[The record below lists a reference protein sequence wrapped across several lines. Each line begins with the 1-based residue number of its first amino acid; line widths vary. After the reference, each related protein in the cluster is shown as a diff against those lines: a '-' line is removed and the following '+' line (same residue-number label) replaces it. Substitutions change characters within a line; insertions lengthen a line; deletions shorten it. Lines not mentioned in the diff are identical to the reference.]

1 MKSSFFARTPLFC
14 AILLTAFLLTG
25 CTTEEGHDQQQGQ
38 PLEDGLSVSESGE
51 QAQYDV
57 IPMVMVGGRLYYD
70 TGRESTLETRCGL
83 PDGTIDSTVEGSEI
97 PTQDNQSNFGAGFD
111 YQYGADDDTLEIFI
125 DGKWMVFE
133 HREGTGRQV
142 RFGDK
147 MVDEGALSE
156 ETLEWLE
163 WFNSL
168 PETEQLAI
176 SSIPQDLLEAA
187 GILDAEDQPVQAE

>member
-14 AILLTAFLLTG
+14 AILFTEFLLTG

-70 TGRESTLETRCGL
+70 TGRENTLETRCGL

-168 PETEQLAI
+168 SETEQLAI

-187 GILDAEDQPVQAE
+187 GILDAEDQPAQAE

>member
-70 TGRESTLETRCGL
+70 TGRENTLETRCGL

-111 YQYGADDDTLEIFI
+111 YQYEADDDTLEIFI

-168 PETEQLAI
+168 SETEQLAI

-187 GILDAEDQPVQAE
+187 GILDAQDQPAQAE

>member
-163 WFNSL
+163 WLNSL

-187 GILDAEDQPVQAE
+187 GILDAEDQPAQAE

>member
-70 TGRESTLETRCGL
+70 TGRENTLETRCGL

-176 SSIPQDLLEAA
+176 SSIPQALLEAA
-187 GILDAEDQPVQAE
+187 GILDAEDQPAQAE

>member
-70 TGRESTLETRCGL
+70 TGRESTLETHCGL

-187 GILDAEDQPVQAE
+187 GILDAEDQPAQAE

>member
-1 MKSSFFARTPLFC
+1 MKSSFFARAPLFC

-70 TGRESTLETRCGL
+70 TGRENTLETRCGL

-187 GILDAEDQPVQAE
+187 GILDAEDQPAQAE

>member
-1 MKSSFFARTPLFC
+1 MKSSFFARAPLFC

-38 PLEDGLSVSESGE
+38 HLEDGLSVSESGE

-187 GILDAEDQPVQAE
+187 GILDAEDQPAQAE

>member
-111 YQYGADDDTLEIFI
+111 YQYEADDDTLEIFI

-187 GILDAEDQPVQAE
+187 GILDAQDQPAQAE

>member
-1 MKSSFFARTPLFC
+1 MKSSFFALTPLFC

-70 TGRESTLETRCGL
+70 TGRENTLETRCGL

-168 PETEQLAI
+168 SETEQLAI

-187 GILDAEDQPVQAE
+187 GILDAEDQPAQAE

>member
-70 TGRESTLETRCGL
+70 TGRENTLETRCGL

-111 YQYGADDDTLEIFI
+111 YQYEADDDTLEIFI

-187 GILDAEDQPVQAE
+187 GILDAEDQPAQAE

>member
-111 YQYGADDDTLEIFI
+111 YQYEADDDTLEIFI

-187 GILDAEDQPVQAE
+187 GILDAEDQPAQAE

>member
-1 MKSSFFARTPLFC
+1 MKSSFFARAPLFC

-70 TGRESTLETRCGL
+70 TGRENTLETRCGL

-111 YQYGADDDTLEIFI
+111 YQYEADDDTLEIFI

-187 GILDAEDQPVQAE
+187 GILDAEDQPAQAE

>member
-1 MKSSFFARTPLFC
+1 MKSSFFARAPLFC

-70 TGRESTLETRCGL
+70 TGRENTLETRCGL

-111 YQYGADDDTLEIFI
+111 YQYEADDDTLEIFI

-187 GILDAEDQPVQAE
+187 GILDAQDQPAQAE

>member
-1 MKSSFFARTPLFC
+1 MKSSFFARAPLFC

-111 YQYGADDDTLEIFI
+111 YQYEADDDTLEIFI

-187 GILDAEDQPVQAE
+187 GILDAQDQPAQAE

>member
-133 HREGTGRQV
+133 HREGTERQV

-187 GILDAEDQPVQAE
+187 GILDAEDQPAQAE

>member
-25 CTTEEGHDQQQGQ
+25 CATEEGHDQQQGQ

-57 IPMVMVGGRLYYD
+57 IPMLMVGGRLYYD

-111 YQYGADDDTLEIFI
+111 YQYGADDDTLETFI

-187 GILDAEDQPVQAE
+187 GILDAEDQPAQAE

>member
-1 MKSSFFARTPLFC
+1 MKSSFFARPPLFC

-187 GILDAEDQPVQAE
+187 GILDAEDQPAQAE

>member
-83 PDGTIDSTVEGSEI
+83 PDGTIDSTVEGSEN
-97 PTQDNQSNFGAGFD
+97 PDAGQS
-111 YQYGADDDTLEIFI
+111 
-125 DGKWMVFE
+125 
-133 HREGTGRQV
+133 
-142 RFGDK
+142 
-147 MVDEGALSE
+147 
-156 ETLEWLE
+156 
-163 WFNSL
+163 
-168 PETEQLAI
+168 
-176 SSIPQDLLEAA
+176 
-187 GILDAEDQPVQAE
+187 VQFWSRL

>member
-70 TGRESTLETRCGL
+70 TGRESTLETLCGL

-187 GILDAEDQPVQAE
+187 GILDAEDQPAQAE

>member
-111 YQYGADDDTLEIFI
+111 YQYEADDDTLEIFI

-187 GILDAEDQPVQAE
+187 GIFDAEDQPAQAE

>member
-1 MKSSFFARTPLFC
+1 MKSSFFARAPLFC

-70 TGRESTLETRCGL
+70 TGRENTLETRCGL

-111 YQYGADDDTLEIFI
+111 YQYEADDDTLEIFI

-168 PETEQLAI
+168 SETEQLAI

-187 GILDAEDQPVQAE
+187 GILDAEDQPAQAE

>member
-70 TGRESTLETRCGL
+70 TGRENTLETRCGL

-111 YQYGADDDTLEIFI
+111 YQHGADDDTLEIFI

-187 GILDAEDQPVQAE
+187 GILDAQDQPAQAE

>member
-1 MKSSFFARTPLFC
+1 MKSSFFARAPLFC

-111 YQYGADDDTLEIFI
+111 YQYEADDDTLEIFI

-187 GILDAEDQPVQAE
+187 GILDAEDQPAQAE

>member
-83 PDGTIDSTVEGSEI
+83 PDGTIDYTVEGSEI

-187 GILDAEDQPVQAE
+187 GILDAEDQPAQAE

>member
-1 MKSSFFARTPLFC
+1 MKSSFFSLFPLFC
-14 AILLTAFLLTG
+14 SILITTFLLTY
-25 CTTEEGHDQQQGQ
+25 CTTEYGHNQQQGQ

-70 TGRESTLETRCGL
+70 TGRENTLETRCGL

-168 PETEQLAI
+168 SETEQLAI

-187 GILDAEDQPVQAE
+187 GILDAEDQPAQAE

>member
-70 TGRESTLETRCGL
+70 AGRENTLETRCGL

-111 YQYGADDDTLEIFI
+111 YQYEADDDTLEIFI

-187 GILDAEDQPVQAE
+187 GILDAEDQPAQAE

>member
-168 PETEQLAI
+168 PETEQRAI

-187 GILDAEDQPVQAE
+187 GILDAEDQPAQAE

>member
-97 PTQDNQSNFGAGFD
+97 QTQDNQSNFGAGFD

-187 GILDAEDQPVQAE
+187 GILDAEDQPAQAE

>member
-70 TGRESTLETRCGL
+70 TGRENTLETRCGL

-111 YQYGADDDTLEIFI
+111 YQYEADDDTLEIFI

-187 GILDAEDQPVQAE
+187 GILDAQDQPAQAE